1 MQDSSYDLERLDV
14 VFDDDHAVPNAG
26 LLVVARLSEVLGI
39 EAVTDRCV
47 RLGKRVG
54 ASRPGRKLLT
64 LMHSIV
70 LGGDFIDDIRVLRA
84 GSTSNVL
91 GHQVMA
97 ESTCGTFLR
106 SFTFGHVKQLDRVFG
121 ILLKR
126 AWGHGCGPGDDPVT
140 IDLDSTVAQT
150 YGSRKQGTGFAYTK
164 VVGYHPLIATRAST
178 GEILHIRQRTGS
190 AGSGRGMKQFISETM
205 ARIRRAGATGQ
216 VTVRA
221 DSGFFSMT
229 FIKRLI
235 TLGVPFSI
243 TVPKNK
249 VVVRLTDNID
259 DDSWTPIVYPE
270 GGIAEVSETKYKGH
284 RLVVRRTR
292 PTPTNQTDKNQTRMW
307 PDFEYHSFITNREG
321 TTVFLDADHRKH
333 AVVELAIRDWKEG
346 AAGDHNPSGV
356 FAANAAWT
364 VIAALAHNMLRW
376 TTALGMGTTG
386 PVVAKTIRRRFLTVP
401 GRATQQS
408 RRTIM
413 HFPRNWPWA
422 DEFLTAIRR
431 LQALPPPV

>member
-14 VFDDDHAVPNAG
+14 VFDDDHVVPNAG
-26 LLVVARLSEVLGI
+26 VLLVARLSEVLGI

-54 ASRPGRKLLT
+54 GYRPGRKLLT

-70 LGGDFIDDIRVLRA
+70 LGGDFINDIGVLRA

-97 ESTCGTFLR
+97 ESTCGSFLR
-106 SFTFGHVKQLDRVFG
+106 SFTFGHVKQLDRVSG
-121 ILLKR
+121 IVLKR
-126 AWGHGCGPGDDPVT
+126 AWGHGCGPGDDPLT
-140 IDLDSTVAQT
+140 IDLDSTIAQT
-150 YGSRKQGTGFAYTK
+150 YGTHKQGTGFGYTK
-164 VVGYHPLIATRAST
+164 VVGYHPLIATRAAT

-216 VTVRA
+216 VTLRA
-221 DSGFFSMT
+221 DSGFFSMG
-229 FIKRLI
+229 FIKRLVD
-235 TLGVPFSI
+235 LGVSFSI

-249 VVVRLTDNID
+249 AVVRLTDAID
-259 DDSWTPIVYPE
+259 DGSWTPIVYPD
-270 GGIAEVSETKYKGH
+270 GGVGEVSETKYKTY

-292 PTPTNQTDKNQTRMW
+292 PTPGDQTEMLPNW
-307 PDFEYHSFITNREG
+307 EYHSFITNREG
-321 TTVFLDADHRKH
+321 TVVFLDADHRKH
-333 AVVELAIRDWKEG
+333 AVVELAIRDWKQG
-346 AAGDHNPSGV
+346 AAGDHNPSGM

-364 VIAALAHNMLRW
+364 VIAALAHNMIRW
-376 TTALGMGTTG
+376 TTTLGGGTTG
-386 PVVAKTIRRRFLTVP
+386 PVVTKTIRRRFLTIP
-401 GRATQQS
+401 GRVTQRS

-413 HFPRNWPWA
+413 HFPTNWPWQ
-422 DEFLTAIRR
+422 DEYLTAIGR
-431 LQALPPPV
+431 LQSLPPPG

>member
-1 MQDSSYDLERLDV
+1 MQDSSYDLERLEV

-26 LLVVARLSEVLGI
+26 VLLVARLAQVLGI
-39 EAVTDRCV
+39 EEITDMCV
-47 RLGKRVG
+47 RLGNRVG
-54 ASRPGRKLLT
+54 SFRPGRKLLT

-106 SFTFGHVKQLDRVFG
+106 SFTFGHVKQLDRVSG
-121 ILLKR
+121 IVLKR
-126 AWGHGCGPGDDPVT
+126 AWGHGCGPGDTALT

-150 YGSRKQGTGFAYTK
+150 YGTHKQGTGFGYTK
-164 VVGYHPLIATRAST
+164 VVGYHPLIATRAET

-190 AGSGRGMKQFISETM
+190 AGSGRGMKQFISEVM
-205 ARIRRAGATGQ
+205 ARIRRAGATGH
-216 VTVRA
+216 VTLRA
-221 DSGFFSMT
+221 DSGFFSMA

-235 TLGVPFSI
+235 TLGVAFSI

-249 VVVRLTDNID
+249 AVVRLTTNID
-259 DDSWTPIVYPE
+259 NDSWTPIAYP
-270 GGIAEVSETKYKGH
+270 GGGVGEVSETKYKGH

-292 PTPTNQTDKNQTRMW
+292 PTPGDQTEMW
-307 PDFEYHSFITNREG
+307 PDWEYHSFITNREG
-321 TTVFLDADHRKH
+321 TVVFLDADHRKH
-333 AVVELAIRDWKEG
+333 AVVELAIRDWKQG

-356 FAANAAWT
+356 FPANAAWT
-364 VIAALAHNMLRW
+364 VIAALAHNMIRW

-386 PVVAKTIRRRFLTVP
+386 PVVTKTIRRRFITVP
-401 GRATQQS
+401 GRATQRS

-413 HFPRNWPWA
+413 HFPANWPWA

-431 LQALPPPV
+431 LQALPPPG

>member
-1 MQDSSYDLERLDV
+1 MRDSSYDLGRLDV

-26 LLVVARLSEVLGI
+26 VLLVARLAEVLGI

-47 RLGKRVG
+47 RLGNRVG
-54 ASRPGRKLLT
+54 AYRPGRKLLT

-70 LGGDFIDDIRVLRA
+70 LGGDFINDVAALRA

-97 ESTCGTFLR
+97 ESTCGSFLR
-106 SFTFGHVKQLDRVFG
+106 SFTFGHVKQLDRVFS

-126 AWGHGCGPGDDPVT
+126 AWGHGCGPGDAPLI

-150 YGSRKQGTGFAYTK
+150 YGTRKQGTGFGYTK
-164 VVGYHPLIATRAST
+164 VVGYHPLIATRAAT
-178 GEILHIRQRTGS
+178 GEIVGIRQRTGS
-190 AGSGRGMKQFISETM
+190 AGSGRGMKRFISEVM

-216 VTVRA
+216 VTLRA
-221 DSGFFSMT
+221 DSGFFSMG

-249 VVVRLTDNID
+249 AVVRLTTNIHNE
-259 DDSWTPIVYPE
+259 SWTPIAYPD
-270 GGIAEVSETKYKGH
+270 GGVGEVSETRYKDH
-284 RLVVRRTR
+284 RLIVRRTR
-292 PTPTNQTDKNQTRMW
+292 PTPTNQTDRNQTEMW
-307 PDFEYHSFITNREG
+307 PDWEYHSFITNREG
-321 TTVFLDADHRKH
+321 TAVFLDADHRKH
-333 AVVELAIRDWKEG
+333 AVVELAIRDWKQG

-356 FAANAAWT
+356 FPANAAWT
-364 VIAALAHNMLRW
+364 VIAALAHNMIRW

-386 PVVAKTIRRRFLTVP
+386 PVVTKTVRRRYLTVP
-401 GRATQQS
+401 GRATTRS

-413 HFPRNWPWA
+413 HFPANWPWA

-431 LQALPPPV
+431 LQALPPPG